1 MYLYMNECNDIYFLC
16 PFIFFFV
23 RLSSSLSVY
32 LLLGP
37 FGLLNFN
44 PFLEDNDELL
54 EDKEL
59 LLLLL
64 LPLVLVS

>member
-16 PFIFFFV
+16 PFIFFLDLWFIK
-23 RLSSSLSVY
+23 LQSI
-32 LLLGP
+32 
-37 FGLLNFN
+37 
-44 PFLEDNDELL
+44 LEDNDELL

>member
-1 MYLYMNECNDIYFLC
+1 MYLYMNECNDIYF

-23 RLSSSLSVY
+23 RLSSSWTFWFIKLQSI
-32 LLLGP
+32 
-37 FGLLNFN
+37 
-44 PFLEDNDELL
+44 LEDNDELL

>member
-23 RLSSSLSVY
+23 RLSSSWTFWFIKLQSI
-32 LLLGP
+32 
-37 FGLLNFN
+37 
-44 PFLEDNDELL
+44 LEDNDELL